1 MKGVITADIVH
12 SSQISAE
19 KRKALLD
26 TLKKVEKDLQKFCE
40 IHIEVYR
47 GDSFQVLVN
56 EAGKVVLCAV
66 LIRAMLKSKSW
77 DARMSIGIGDV
88 SYLNEHVTQSDGE
101 AFWLSGRNFDDIGKS
116 RLRITTPEKGINEE
130 LVLTSAFA
138 DDIISNWSTKQAACI
153 YQTLA
158 GGLNRKELAE
168 QTGTT
173 VQNIGK
179 TLRAAKESLIVA
191 FIKRCEYLI
200 INYIKK

>member
-19 KRKALLD
+19 KRKVLLD

-101 AFWLSGRNFDDIGKS
+101 AFWLSGRNFD
-116 RLRITTPEKGINEE
+116 
-130 LVLTSAFA
+130 
-138 DDIISNWSTKQAACI
+138 CI
-153 YQTLA
+153 FRRNPVHLFQ
-158 GGLNRKELAE
+158 
-168 QTGTT
+168 
-173 VQNIGK
+173 
-179 TLRAAKESLIVA
+179 
-191 FIKRCEYLI
+191 
-200 INYIKK
+200 